1 MLTIGV
7 DTGGTFTDFTFV
19 HGPDTGTYKTLST
32 PHNPAEAVLS
42 GLRHILAGQL
52 PGARLGETDLA
63 VVHGSTVATNA
74 ILERKGVPTA
84 LVTNEGFTDVIEIG
98 RQNRASLYDLHY
110 RRQPHIVPAELRFG
124 VPGRVT
130 AEGETLVP
138 FDEAAAAR
146 IVGQIRDSG
155 ARSMAVCFLF
165 SFLDPAHEQRMGA
178 MLRDLGLPVSLS
190 HEILA
195 EFREFE
201 RTSTTVVNAYVSP
214 IMTRYLTDL
223 QKGIGSGSM
232 REGGHGA
239 GLRIMQSNGGSISAD
254 TAMRESVRTIL
265 SGPAGGAV
273 GALALGRAAG
283 FDKLITFDMGG
294 TSTDVSLMDGG
305 LPLTMESSISGYPV
319 KVPMI
324 DIHTV
329 GAGGGSIASRDPG
342 GSLAVG
348 PESAGADPGPI
359 CYGRGGERVT
369 VTDANLYLGRI
380 VPERFLGGGMALDAD
395 GARRGVERLAQEL
408 NLAPAEL
415 AEGVLAVANANMER
429 AIRVISVEKGFDPR
443 EFSLLSFGGA
453 GGLHCAELARL
464 LGMPEVLVPVDPG
477 ILSATGMLMADV
489 VKDYSRTVMC
499 PVAEFTDQAMEAA
512 FAGLERDGLNE
523 LADEGVPGNRVVHE
537 RFLDMRYQGQSFE
550 IVVPFGPDMAE
561 RFQALHEKR
570 YGYRNADKPV
580 EVVNVRLRSRG
591 VADGRQAELG
601 IMSGEE
607 VAPEARLG
615 SQQAVFDGT
624 SMDAAILDRAALAP
638 GNRFTGPAIVTEYT
652 STIVVPPG
660 AEVRVDPWS
669 NLVMKLG

>member
-7 DTGGTFTDFTFV
+7 DTGGTFTDFTYV
-19 HGPDTGTYKTLST
+19 HGPDSGTYKTLST
-32 PHNPAEAVLS
+32 PRNPAEAVLS
-42 GLRHILAGQL
+42 GLRHILAL
-52 PGARLGETDLA
+52 RMPGADLCQADLA

-74 ILERKGVPTA
+74 ILERKGVVTA
-84 LVTNEGFTDVIEIG
+84 LVTNQGFTDVIEIG
-98 RQNRASLYDLHY
+98 RQNRAALYDLHY
-110 RRQPHIVPAELRFG
+110 RRRPHIVPASLRFG
-124 VPGRVT
+124 VPGRIT
-130 AEGETLVP
+130 AEGETLAP
-138 FDEAAAAR
+138 FDEAEAAR
-146 IVGQIRDSG
+146 VVEQIQASG
-155 ARSMAVCFLF
+155 AQSVAVCFLF
-165 SFLDPAHEQRMGA
+165 SFLDPTHERRMGA
-178 MLRDLGLPVSLS
+178 MLRELGLPVSLS
-190 HEILA
+190 SDILA

-201 RTSTTVVNAYVSP
+201 RTSTTVVNAYISP

-223 QKGIGSGSM
+223 QRGM
-232 REGGHGA
+232 GA

-294 TSTDVSLMDGG
+294 TSTDVSLMDAA

-348 PESAGADPGPI
+348 PESAGAAPGPI

-369 VTDANLYLGRI
+369 VTDANLFLGRI
-380 VPERFLGGGMALDAD
+380 VPGRFLGGGMTLHAD
-395 GARRGVERLAQEL
+395 GARQGIERLAEEL
-408 NLAPAEL
+408 KLRPAEL

-443 EFSLLSFGGA
+443 EFTLLAFGGA
-453 GGLHCAELARL
+453 GGLHCAELALL
-464 LGMPEVLVPVDPG
+464 LGMTRVLVPVDPG

-489 VKDYSRTVMC
+489 VKDYSRTVMR
-499 PVAEFTDQAMEAA
+499 PADAFTEQAVEASFAE
-512 FAGLERDGLNE
+512 LERDGLAE
-523 LADEGVPGNRVVHE
+523 LAAEGVDMERVVHE

-570 YGYRNADKPV
+570 YGYRNENKPV

-591 VADGRQAELG
+591 TADRREPEPGVMRGEKIADRALLG
-601 IMSGEE
+601 T
-607 VAPEARLG
+607 
-615 SQQAVFDGT
+615 QQAVFDGAPVA
-624 SMDAAILDRAALAP
+624 AAILDRAALAP

-669 NLVMKLG
+669 NLIMELG

>member
-19 HGPDTGTYKTLST
+19 HGPDSGTYKTLST

-42 GLRHILAGQL
+42 GLRRILARRL

-74 ILERKGVPTA
+74 ILERKGVATA
-84 LVTNEGFTDVIEIG
+84 LVTNQGFTDVIEIG
-98 RQNRASLYDLHY
+98 RQNRAALYDLHY
-110 RRQPHIVPAELRFG
+110 RRQPHIVPAHLRFG
-124 VPGRVT
+124 VPGRVN
-130 AEGETLVP
+130 ALGETPVP
-138 FDEAAAAR
+138 WDEDAAGEAVAR
-146 IVGQIRDSG
+146 IKASG
-155 ARSMAVCFLF
+155 ARSVAVCFLF
-165 SFLDPAHEQRMGA
+165 SFLDPAHERRMGE
-178 MLRDLGLPVSLS
+178 MLRELGLPVSLS
-190 HEILA
+190 SDILS

-223 QKGIGSGSM
+223 QQGIGA
-232 REGGHGA
+232 GGRGA

-283 FDKLITFDMGG
+283 FDRLITFDMGG
-294 TSTDVSLMDGG
+294 TSTDVSLMDGS

-359 CYGRGGERVT
+359 CYGRGGTRVT

-380 VPERFLGGGMALDAD
+380 VPDRFLGGAMALHADA
-395 GARRGVERLAQEL
+395 ARRGIERLAGEL
-408 NLAPAEL
+408 GLPPDEL
-415 AEGVLAVANANMER
+415 AEGVLAVADANMER

-443 EFSLLSFGGA
+443 EFTLLSFGGA
-453 GGLHCAELARL
+453 GGLHCAGLARL
-464 LGMPEVLVPVDPG
+464 LGMPRVLVPVDPG
-477 ILSATGMLMADV
+477 ILSASGMLLADV
-489 VKDYSRTVMC
+489 VKDYSRTVMR
-499 PVAEFTDQAMEAA
+499 PADGFTGQAMEAA
-512 FAGLERDGLNE
+512 FAKLERDGLNE
-523 LADEGVPGNRVVHE
+523 LAAEGVPTGRVVHE
-537 RFLDMRYQGQSFE
+537 RFLDMRYHGQSFE

-561 RFQALHEKR
+561 RFQALHERR
-570 YGYRNADKPV
+570 YGYRNEDKPV

-591 VADGRQAELG
+591 IADRKTPEPGMAG
-601 IMSGEE
+601 GERISDK
-607 VAPEARLG
+607 ARLG
-615 SQQAVFDGT
+615 RQRAVFDG
-624 SMDAAILDRAALAP
+624 AAVEAAVLDRAALAP
-638 GNRFTGPAIVTEYT
+638 GNQFAGPAIVTEYT
-652 STIVVPPG
+652 STIVVPPET
-660 AEVRVDPWS
+660 AVRVDPWS
-669 NLVMKLG
+669 NLVMELN

>member
-42 GLRHILAGQL
+42 GLRHILAL
-52 PGARLGETDLA
+52 RMPGTDLRQADMA

-74 ILERKGVPTA
+74 ILERKGVSTA

-98 RQNRASLYDLHY
+98 RQNRAALYDLHY
-110 RRQPHIVPAELRFG
+110 RRQAHIVPADLRFG
-124 VPGRVT
+124 VPGRIT
-130 AEGETLVP
+130 AEGETLTP
-138 FDEAAAAR
+138 FDEAEAAR
-146 IVGQIRDSG
+146 VVERIKASG
-155 ARSMAVCFLF
+155 AKSVAVCFLF
-165 SFLDPAHEQRMGA
+165 SFLDPTHERRMGE

-190 HEILA
+190 SEILA

-223 QKGIGSGSM
+223 QQGLGSGTG
-232 REGGHGA
+232 RADGTGA

-329 GAGGGSIASRDPG
+329 GAGGGSIASMDPG
-342 GSLAVG
+342 GALAVG

-359 CYGRGGERVT
+359 CYGRGGKRVT
-369 VTDANLYLGRI
+369 VTDANLFLGRI
-380 VPERFLGGGMALDAD
+380 VPERFLGGGMALDVD
-395 GARRGVERLAQEL
+395 GARQGIERLAREL
-408 NLAPAEL
+408 GLGPAEL

-443 EFSLLSFGGA
+443 EFTLLSFGGA
-453 GGLHCAELARL
+453 GGMHCAELARL

-489 VKDYSRTVMC
+489 VKDYSRTVMR
-499 PVAEFTDQAMEAA
+499 PAAEFTGQALEDA
-512 FAGLERDGLNE
+512 FVALEQEGLAE
-523 LADEGVPGNRVVHE
+523 LATEGVPQERVVHE

-561 RFQALHEKR
+561 RFQTLHEQR

-591 VADGRQAELG
+591 TADRKEPVPGMNG
-601 IMSGEE
+601 GE
-607 VAPEARLG
+607 AISSAARLG
-615 SQQAVFDGT
+615 SQKAIFEGVSLDT
-624 SMDAAILDRAALAP
+624 AILDRMALMP

-652 STIVVPPG
+652 STIVVPPK

-669 NLVMKLG
+669 NLIMRIG